1 LTPRALFD
9 ATRYE
14 NLYRVAPKGKRLL
27 MMLLTNTEQASTSI
41 SLVLNFIAELR
52 QRVK

>member
-1 LTPRALFD
+1 M
-9 ATRYE
+9 
-14 NLYRVAPKGKRLL
+14 APDGKRLL
-27 MMLLTNTEQASTSI
+27 MMLLTDPEQASTSI